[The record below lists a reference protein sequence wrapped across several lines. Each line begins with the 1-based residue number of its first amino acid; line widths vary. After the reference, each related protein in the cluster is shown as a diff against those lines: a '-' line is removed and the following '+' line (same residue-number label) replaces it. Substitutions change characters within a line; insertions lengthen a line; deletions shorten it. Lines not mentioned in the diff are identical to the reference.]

1 MHRRAHPL
9 ASISKMRKYISDKEI
24 DELQKRT
31 KLEYGEFKAVLEF
44 LEKRNME
51 ITISVIIETAAILWG
66 LDFLLDETD

>member
-1 MHRRAHPL
+1 
-9 ASISKMRKYISDKEI
+9 MRKYISDKEI